1 MKKGVLITLVFL
13 SILSCSINDDDPT
26 FYFEFIPIENVVIPE
41 TFEYGNVYSIEYSY
55 FKQSSCHHF
64 NDLFYEPLNNTRTV
78 AVINRVYHEST
89 NVSCEELTD
98 QIETR
103 SFQFHAIAS
112 YDSVVFKFWQGVDE
126 EGEDEYLII
135 EVPVE

>member
-1 MKKGVLITLVFL
+1 MKKGILITLAFL
-13 SILSCSINDDDPT
+13 SILSCSVNDDDPT
-26 FYFEFIPIENVVIPE
+26 FYFEFIPIENVVMPE
-41 TFEYGNVYSIEYSY
+41 TFEYGSVYTIEYSY
-55 FKQSSCHHF
+55 FKHSTCHHF
-64 NDLFYEPLNNTRTV
+64 NDLFYEPFNNTRTV
-78 AVINRVYHEST
+78 AVINRVYYEDT

-103 SFQFHAIAS
+103 TFQFHVTTG
-112 YDSVVFKFWQGVDE
+112 YDSYVFKFWQGVNE